1 MPEIGDPPESNPYDG
16 VNDEDEKENTMT
28 KLFAAVGIGTLAL
41 LLGLPAV
48 MSAQDDKPQDAPKA
62 EPKGD
67 EARPPKQDE
76 VKPPKAGE
84 EKPAR
89 PEDNRKPEDAR
100 QQDHPEQQA
109 RPDEHAAR
117 PAGGR
122 IPDDKFRAQFG
133 RQHTV
138 VIRQPVIVE
147 GQPRFQ
153 FGGYWFVIADPWPGD
168 WAYSDNCYI
177 DYVDGAYFLF
187 DLRHPGMRIALT
199 VVM

>member
-1 MPEIGDPPESNPYDG
+1 VPEGTKALRRRFVVDARQFSSSIYRISSTATSFLAASHMPEIGDPPESNPYDS

-84 EKPAR
+84 EKTCATGRQPEAR
-89 PEDNRKPEDAR
+89 RCP
-100 QQDHPEQQA
+100 
-109 RPDEHAAR
+109 AAR
-117 PAGGR
+117 SSGAAGS
-122 IPDDKFRAQFG
+122 A
-133 RQHTV
+133 
-138 VIRQPVIVE
+138 
-147 GQPRFQ
+147 
-153 FGGYWFVIADPWPGD
+153 
-168 WAYSDNCYI
+168 
-177 DYVDGAYFLF
+177 
-187 DLRHPGMRIALT
+187 
-199 VVM
+199 

>member
-1 MPEIGDPPESNPYDG
+1 
-16 VNDEDEKENTMT
+16 MT
-28 KLFAAVGIGTLAL
+28 KLFASVGIGTLAL
-41 LLGLPAV
+41 MLGLPAV

-76 VKPPKAGE
+76 ANPKQDEVKPPKAGE

-89 PEDNRKPEDAR
+89 PEDNRTPAEAR

-109 RPDEHAAR
+109 RPEGNGAR

-133 RQHTV
+133 RSHTV
-138 VIRQPVIVE
+138 VIRQPVIVG

-168 WAYSDNCYI
+168 WAYTDDCYI

-187 DLRHPGMRIALT
+187 DLRHPGVRIALT